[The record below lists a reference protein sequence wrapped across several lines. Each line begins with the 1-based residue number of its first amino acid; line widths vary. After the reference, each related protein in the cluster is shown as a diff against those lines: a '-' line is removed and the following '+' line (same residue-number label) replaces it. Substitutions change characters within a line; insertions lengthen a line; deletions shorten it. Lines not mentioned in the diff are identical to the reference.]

1 MLSER
6 ILTQI
11 LIGRCTAIQ
20 NQDIG
25 LGLVDRFRAFRT
37 QPISIR
43 TLFTCR
49 STSWICQLCY
59 GRSPTHG
66 DLVELRD
73 YL

>member
-1 MLSER
+1 MSP
-6 ILTQI
+6 Q
-11 LIGRCTAIQ
+11 CTAIQ